1 MAYQALYRKYRPQLF
16 ADVLGQEHI
25 TTTLKNQVESGRV
38 SHAYVFSGS
47 RGTGKTTTAKIL
59 ARAVNCAHPVNGE
72 PCGECEYCL
81 AAADSADII
90 ELDAASNNGVD
101 DVRAIIDKARFT
113 PLKLKKK
120 VYIIDEAHMLS
131 RPAGGAAGACAVHI
145 GHDRAAKHTRDDTF
159 PLPAVRFSPHRR
171 GGHNKLRAQRR

>member
-1 MAYQALYRKYRPQLF
+1 MSYQALYRKYRPQLF
-16 ADVLGQEHI
+16 RDVLGQEHI

-59 ARAVNCAHPVNGE
+59 ARAVNCVSPVNGE
-72 PCGECEYCL
+72 PCGECEYCKASL
-81 AAADSADII
+81 DSADII

-113 PLKLKKK
+113 PL
-120 VYIIDEAHMLS
+120 IIPIISNYEVIKENGYYL
-131 RPAGGAAGACAVHI
+131 
-145 GHDRAAKHTRDDTF
+145 
-159 PLPAVRFSPHRR
+159 
-171 GGHNKLRAQRR
+171 